1 MEVRNI
7 TVELNCNTVDDI
19 IKQELISIQDNLI
32 DDLRKREKGK
42 GTAIF
47 ETDKTLDVA
56 LIKEHIEAFDL
67 VLKYYGVG
75 KK

>member
-42 GTAIF
+42 GIAIF

>member
-1 MEVRNI
+1 MEVRNV
-7 TVELNCNTVDDI
+7 TVELNCDTVDDI

-42 GTAIF
+42 GIAIF